1 MYLISK
7 EVVLTLIAIY
17 FFSNYN
23 QKYHIFFVLL
33 RAYKLSDN
41 FMNYVNSILSPDYFK
56 YNEFDESEESKE
68 LLKDNTDNKEVSK
81 KYEDKYLEEI
91 KKLNKEFT
99 FDADEETIKLEKYI
113 ELIAI
118 LKANRLEICLDK
130 LIEIEEKLIKYE
142 KNEDDS
148 EQDYCISNIEE
159 EEYIEEQI
167 KILIEEK
174 TNIQFEYDKL
184 KTYLDS
190 DEGNQEI
197 MKESLDLATK
207 FIIDKKLEKLK
218 NCYVMEKTPLGNVL
232 MIYNI
237 DKNSFSYYSDNAM
250 PYRYLETVARKYVK
264 TFACRP
270 VFVDMDEEL
279 KKSEEIW
286 ELERIE
292 KEKKDEEER
301 KKIEELKSQNK
312 TVEQKKSVFAKFKSY
327 NKDSSAKKAMVAP
340 PKNTV
345 QNKKLT
351 NEQENEKILLKDNAN
366 RYTYEGK
373 LSNFN
378 FLKKIEKKVVS
389 KKYAM
394 TFADFKNLQKN
405 K

>member
-1 MYLISK
+1 
-7 EVVLTLIAIY
+7 
-17 FFSNYN
+17 
-23 QKYHIFFVLL
+23 
-33 RAYKLSDN
+33 
-41 FMNYVNSILSPDYFK
+41 
-56 YNEFDESEESKE
+56 
-68 LLKDNTDNKEVSK
+68 
-81 KYEDKYLEEI
+81 
-91 KKLNKEFT
+91 
-99 FDADEETIKLEKYI
+99 
-113 ELIAI
+113 
-118 LKANRLEICLDK
+118 
-130 LIEIEEKLIKYE
+130 
-142 KNEDDS
+142 
-148 EQDYCISNIEE
+148 
-159 EEYIEEQI
+159 
-167 KILIEEK
+167 
-174 TNIQFEYDKL
+174 
-184 KTYLDS
+184 
-190 DEGNQEI
+190 

-237 DKNSFSYYSDNAM
+237 DRNSFSYYSDNAI

-292 KEKKDEEER
+292 KEKKVEEER
-301 KKIEELKSQNK
+301 RKIEELKSQNK

-327 NKDSSAKKAMVAP
+327 NKDSSAKKAMIALP
-340 PKNTV
+340 